1 MAITVKV
8 SEWGNS
14 LAIRLPKAVVDQLG
28 LKAGGEVQI
37 ELRGDSAQLALSPVE
52 AHNQRYQQMIAEM
65 KRLMAEGI
73 PEPELVDW
81 GPPVGDEKLPDED
94 WTEEFE
100 AWKKKTKNAG

>member
-28 LKAGGEVQI
+28 LKAGGEA
-37 ELRGDSAQLALSPVE
+37 ELTLQNDRVE
-52 AHNQRYQQMIAEM
+52 IHGPKTESRKRYEAMIAEM
-65 KRLMAEGI
+65 KRLMAEGV

-81 GPPVGDEKLPDED
+81 GPPLGDEKLPDED
-94 WTEEFE
+94 WTEEFD
-100 AWKKKTKNAG
+100 AWKKTKNAG